1 MRSRLAF
8 RAAAAAALLAV
19 AGCGPVSAALHDPRD
34 LPALERDPRVHY
46 EGAAKDYAE
55 RIAKL
60 LPKAMARVEAVQG
73 GPFERPFVVAA
84 YLNEEAY
91 AAANGLGSPKARGV
105 TYFDRVTMAPAL
117 WREEPGYLE
126 ADLVH
131 ELSHEHLWG
140 HLSAVDYFQIPVWF
154 VEGLAV
160 TVSGGGGAQGV
171 SVEEAEREIAVGYVI
186 ETPDAACFFG
196 NLGLKPPP
204 PRVENEDP
212 RARMHM
218 AYRQAGLF
226 VSFLRAQN
234 REGFK
239 NLLDRLNNGE
249 RFKPAF
255 EASFGTSVA
264 MMRSHFLGGLAAE
277 SAESL

>member
-1 MRSRLAF
+1 MRKRLAA
-8 RAAAAAALLAV
+8 RIALAACAALLA
-19 AGCGPVSAALHDPRD
+19 AGRRPVSAALHDPHD
-34 LPALERDPRVHY
+34 LPALARDARVHY
-46 EGAAKDYAE
+46 EANAKGYAE
-55 RIAKL
+55 AVAKL
-60 LPKAMARVEAVQG
+60 LPAAMARVEAAQG
-73 GPFERPFVVAA
+73 RPFGRAFVVAA
-84 YLNEEAY
+84 YLDEDAY
-91 AAANGLGSPKARGV
+91 ALANGLGGSKARGV

-117 WREEPGYLE
+117 WREEPDYLE

-160 TVSGGGGAQGV
+160 TVSDGGGAQGV
-171 SVEEAEREIAVGYVI
+171 SVEEAEREIAAGHVI
-186 ETPDAACFFG
+186 ETPDAAYLFG

-204 PRVENEDP
+204 PRVENEDQ
-212 RARMHM
+212 RSRMHM

-234 REGFK
+234 REGFGS
-239 NLLDRLNNGE
+239 LLDRLLNGE

-264 MMRSHFLGGLAAE
+264 DLRARFLAE
-277 SAESL
+277 QTKI

>member
-1 MRSRLAF
+1 MRQPPTPRTALA
-8 RAAAAAALLAV
+8 ACAMLLV
-19 AGCGPVSAALHDPRD
+19 TGCGPVSAALHDPRD
-34 LPALERDPRVHY
+34 LPALERDARVHY
-46 EGAAKDYAE
+46 DANAKGYAE
-55 RIAKL
+55 AVAKL
-60 LPKAMARVEAVQG
+60 LPGAMARVEAAQG
-73 GPFERPFVVAA
+73 GPFEKPFVVAA
-84 YLNEEAY
+84 YLDDDAY

-171 SVEEAEREIAVGYVI
+171 SVEEAEREIVAGRVI
-186 ETPDAACFFG
+186 ETPDAAFLFG

-204 PRVENEDP
+204 PRMENEDQ
-212 RARMHM
+212 RMRMHM

-234 REGFK
+234 RQGFQA
-239 NLLDRLNNGE
+239 LLGRLMTGE
-249 RFKPAF
+249 RFNSAF
-255 EASFGTSVA
+255 SAGFGASVA
-264 MMRSHFLGGLAAE
+264 AMRERFLAAARA
-277 SAESL
+277 SAS

>member
-1 MRSRLAF
+1 MRQFLVSRTALA
-8 RAAAAAALLAV
+8 ACAMLLV
-19 AGCGPVSAALHDPRD
+19 TGCGPVSAALHDPRD
-34 LPALERDPRVHY
+34 LPALDRDARVHY
-46 EGAAKDYAE
+46 DANAKGYAE
-55 RIAKL
+55 AVAKL
-60 LPKAMARVEAVQG
+60 LPGAMARVEAAQG
-73 GPFERPFVVAA
+73 GPFAKPFVVAA
-84 YLNEEAY
+84 YLDDDAY

-160 TVSGGGGAQGV
+160 TVSDGGGAQGV
-171 SVEEAEREIAVGYVI
+171 SVEEAEREIVAGRVI
-186 ETPDAACFFG
+186 ETPDAAFFLG

-204 PRVENEDP
+204 PQAENEDQ
-212 RARMHM
+212 RMRMHM
-218 AYRQAGLF
+218 AYRQAALF

-234 REGFK
+234 RQGFQA
-239 NLLDRLNNGE
+239 LVGRLMTGE
-249 RFKPAF
+249 RFNSAF
-255 EASFGTSVA
+255 SAGFGASVA
-264 MMRSHFLGGLAAE
+264 AMRERFLAAARA
-277 SAESL
+277 SAS

>member
-1 MRSRLAF
+1 
-8 RAAAAAALLAV
+8 
-19 AGCGPVSAALHDPRD
+19 
-34 LPALERDPRVHY
+34 
-46 EGAAKDYAE
+46 
-55 RIAKL
+55 
-60 LPKAMARVEAVQG
+60 MARVEAAQG

-84 YLNEEAY
+84 YLDDDAY

-171 SVEEAEREIAVGYVI
+171 SVEEAEREIVGR
-186 ETPDAACFFG
+186 TRDRDAGRGISVRQSRPKTAAAARG
-196 NLGLKPPP
+196 KRGPAAAHAHGLSTGWPVREFLARAKP
-204 PRVENEDP
+204 PRV
-212 RARMHM
+212 
-218 AYRQAGLF
+218 
-226 VSFLRAQN
+226 
-234 REGFK
+234 
-239 NLLDRLNNGE
+239 
-249 RFKPAF
+249 
-255 EASFGTSVA
+255 
-264 MMRSHFLGGLAAE
+264 
-277 SAESL
+277 

>member
-1 MRSRLAF
+1 MRKRLAA
-8 RAAAAAALLAV
+8 RIALAACAALLA
-19 AGCGPVSAALHDPRD
+19 AGRRPVSAALHDPHD
-34 LPALERDPRVHY
+34 LPALARDARVHY
-46 EGAAKDYAE
+46 EANAKGYAE
-55 RIAKL
+55 AVAKL
-60 LPKAMARVEAVQG
+60 LPAAMARVEAAQG
-73 GPFERPFVVAA
+73 RPFGRAFVVAA
-84 YLNEEAY
+84 YLDEDAY
-91 AAANGLGSPKARGV
+91 ALANGLGGSKARGV

-171 SVEEAEREIAVGYVI
+171 SGEEAEHEIVAGRVI
-186 ETPDAACFFG
+186 DTPDAAFLFG

-204 PRVENEDP
+204 PRMENEDQ
-212 RARMHM
+212 RMRMHL

-234 REGFK
+234 RQGFQA
-239 NLLDRLNNGE
+239 LLDRLMTGE
-249 RFKPAF
+249 RFNSAF
-255 EASFGTSVA
+255 SAGFGASVA
-264 MMRSHFLGGLAAE
+264 AMRERLLAAARA
-277 SAESL
+277 SAS

>member
-1 MRSRLAF
+1 MRWSPLHRIVLA
-8 RAAAAAALLAV
+8 ACATLLL

-34 LPALERDPRVHY
+34 LPAFERDPRVHY
-46 EGAAKDYAE
+46 DANARGYAE
-55 RIAKL
+55 AVAKL
-60 LPKAMARVEAVQG
+60 LPAAITRVEAAQG
-73 GPFERPFVVAA
+73 GPFARPFVVAA
-84 YLNEEAY
+84 YLDDDAY

-105 TYFDRVTMAPAL
+105 TYFDRVAMSPAL
-117 WREEPGYLE
+117 WREEPAYLE
-126 ADLVH
+126 ADFVH

-140 HLSAVDYFQIPVWF
+140 HLSAVEYFQIPVWF

-160 TVSGGGGAQGV
+160 MVSGGGGAQRV
-171 SVEEAEREIAVGYVI
+171 SAEDAEREIVAGRVI
-186 ETPDAACFFG
+186 ETPDTAFLFG
-196 NLGLKPPP
+196 NLGVKPPP
-204 PRVENEDP
+204 ARMENEDQ
-212 RARMHM
+212 RVRMHM

-239 NLLDRLNNGE
+239 SLLERLISGE

-264 MMRSHFLGGLAAE
+264 AMRERFLTVLRGAA
-277 SAESL
+277 S

>member
-1 MRSRLAF
+1 MRQPPISRIALA
-8 RAAAAAALLAV
+8 ACAMLLV
-19 AGCGPVSAALHDPRD
+19 AGRGPVSAALNDPRD
-34 LPALERDPRVHY
+34 LPALERDARVHY
-46 EGAAKDYAE
+46 DANAKGYAE
-55 RIAKL
+55 AVAKL
-60 LPKAMARVEAVQG
+60 LPGAMACVEAAQG
-73 GPFERPFVVAA
+73 GPFEKPFVVAA
-84 YLNEEAY
+84 YLDDDAY

-160 TVSGGGGAQGV
+160 MVSGGGGAQGV
-171 SVEEAEREIAVGYVI
+171 SVEEAEREIVAGRVI
-186 ETPDAACFFG
+186 DTPDEVFLFG

-204 PRVENEDP
+204 PRMENEDQ
-212 RARMHM
+212 RMRMHM

-234 REGFK
+234 RQGFQA
-239 NLLDRLNNGE
+239 LLDRLMTGE
-249 RFKPAF
+249 RFNSAF
-255 EASFGTSVA
+255 SAGFGASVA
-264 MMRSHFLGGLAAE
+264 AMRERFLAAARA
-277 SAESL
+277 SAS